1 MIILQRRMASF
12 LSVFVLVLIYKVAQS
27 EADDRDIKAW
37 IVTHS
42 VSK

>member
-1 MIILQRRMASF
+1 VKATNGELTE
-12 LSVFVLVLIYKVAQS
+12 LIYKVAQS